1 MKKVST
7 WRPAIEI
14 KQTEKNYRVKVQ
26 LPGVKKDDINI
37 ELDNDFMTI
46 TAEIEELEKQG
57 LTFISAEVDKIPQNT
72 VSVTDPDAVENLR
85 KMLDLL
91 EESDD
96 VQNVYH
102 NADLPEEEDDED

>member
-1 MKKVST
+1 MQK
-7 WRPAIEI
+7 
-14 KQTEKNYRVKVQ
+14 
-26 LPGVKKDDINI
+26 L
-37 ELDNDFMTI
+37 
-46 TAEIEELEKQG
+46 
-57 LTFISAEVDKIPQNT
+57 PQNT
-72 VSVTDPDAVENLR
+72 VEVSDPETVEKIR